1 MRMQI
6 GKSDMSPPIYGSVM
20 FLPINVSVDDEKP
33 CTLTNG
39 KVVEVCIE
47 PHK

>member
-6 GKSDMSPPIYGSVM
+6 GQSAMSPPIYGSEMV
-20 FLPINVSVDDEKP
+20 LPINVSVDDEKP
-33 CTLTNG
+33 CALTNG
-39 KVVEVCIE
+39 KDVDVCIE